1 MPRKFAITLL
11 LAGASACVS
20 SGYERASAT
29 ADKTAAYRDNLVRL
43 GEEIG
48 LTTEALRALSDN
60 PGDSP
65 RSNQETFET
74 FERELTNLED
84 GAARSRKTF
93 GKMDGRADTFF
104 GGWSEDSA
112 EITDADLKKSSE
124 SRRAALKANYD
135 RLEEGQRAA
144 DEALARY
151 VHTLTDLRR
160 YLENDLTAA
169 GIASASA
176 SIQRAFPDG
185 AALRKQLEEQVRATD
200 GAREAIEPLQDLAPS
215 QQVRTSGRV
224 R

>member
-1 MPRKFAITLL
+1 VWSMLSWNYSLTLDPVYILTRHCGSAHAGVGETGLSLLEPGSPPRPRIGEGPALARRTAFSFPAGIDRPVSIEPLVATAMPRKFAITLL

-104 GGWSEDSA
+104 G
-112 EITDADLKKSSE
+112 
-124 SRRAALKANYD
+124 
-135 RLEEGQRAA
+135 
-144 DEALARY
+144 
-151 VHTLTDLRR
+151 
-160 YLENDLTAA
+160 
-169 GIASASA
+169 
-176 SIQRAFPDG
+176 
-185 AALRKQLEEQVRATD
+185 
-200 GAREAIEPLQDLAPS
+200 
-215 QQVRTSGRV
+215 
-224 R
+224 